1 MKRERTP
8 QPEKSRARELRASSP
23 DAQGETRAVANDMRD
38 ELDGQLGPDEL
49 PDPTEVVLNREAKLH
64 RG

>member
-8 QPEKSRARELRASSP
+8 QPQESRTRDLRASSP
-23 DAQGETRAVANDMRD
+23 NAQDETRAIANDVRD
-38 ELDGQLGPDEL
+38 DLEGQLGPDEL
-49 PDPTEVVLNREAKLH
+49 PDATEVVLNREAKLH